1 MGSFQSSELFM
12 ASLDADSLFTN
23 MPLDETIEIC
33 LNELF
38 KSSQM
43 VLGFNKQ
50 QVLETL
56 TLTTKENVILFDR
69 KSKTLQSN

>member
-43 VLGFNKQ
+43 VLGCNKQ

-56 TLTTKENVILFDR
+56 TLTTEENVILFDR
-69 KSKTLQSN
+69 KSKTL

>member
-1 MGSFQSSELFM
+1 MGSFQSPELFM

>member
-1 MGSFQSSELFM
+1 
-12 ASLDADSLFTN
+12 

-56 TLTTKENVILFDR
+56 TLTTEENVILFDR
-69 KSKTLQSN
+69 KSKTL

>member
-1 MGSFQSSELFM
+1 MQIPF
-12 ASLDADSLFTN
+12 FTN

-56 TLTTKENVILFDR
+56 TLTTEENVILFDR
-69 KSKTLQSN
+69 KSKTL

>member
-56 TLTTKENVILFDR
+56 TLTTEENVILFDR

>member
-50 QVLETL
+50 QVLGTL

>member
-56 TLTTKENVILFDR
+56 TLTTEENVILFDR
-69 KSKTLQSN
+69 KSKTL

>member
-50 QVLETL
+50 QVLEAL
-56 TLTTKENVILFDR
+56 TLTTEENVILFDR